1 VLLTAR
7 MMRKL
12 AAIFFPTY
20 VFLLIMRHEFIV
32 GLFTVQYIQSIP
44 VFAVNLALIPLGV
57 FLVDPIM
64 RAHAAHR
71 HFLVKLHAI
80 LLVGLAVALSVSIVR
95 FGLIGAVTLMVVFTY
110 VGRAATVWKVIRI
123 LDVKPRDIA
132 LLTDVAKIA
141 GASMAAGLVTSV
153 ARSYALGL
161 PPLGTLAVCGVVFAI
176 VYVAATLAFGVLA
189 AEERAF
195 IVTYLRRTTRSSS
208 PSLAPAASVARD

>member
-1 VLLTAR
+1 V
-7 MMRKL
+7 MRKL
-12 AAIFFPTY
+12 AAVYFPTY
-20 VFLLIMRHEFIV
+20 VFLLVMRHEFIV
-32 GLFTVQYIQSIP
+32 GLFTARYIQSVP
-44 VFAVNLALIPLGV
+44 VFAVNLAMIPLGV
-57 FLVDPIM
+57 FLTDPIM
-64 RAHAAHR
+64 RAHAEHR
-71 HFLVKLHAI
+71 HFLVKLYGI
-80 LLVGLAVALSVSIVR
+80 LLVCLTVALSVSIVR
-95 FGLIGAVTLMVVFTY
+95 FGLLGAITLMVVVTY

-123 LDVKPRDIA
+123 LDVKRRDIA
-132 LLTDVAKIA
+132 LLIDVAKIG
-141 GASMAAGLVTSV
+141 GASMVAGLVTGV